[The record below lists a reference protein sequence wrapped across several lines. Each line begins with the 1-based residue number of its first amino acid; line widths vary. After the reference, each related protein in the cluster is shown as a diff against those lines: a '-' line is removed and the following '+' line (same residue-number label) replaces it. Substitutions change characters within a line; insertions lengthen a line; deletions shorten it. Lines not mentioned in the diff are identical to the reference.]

1 VTKALT
7 KLKAISFYW
16 ERACAFAL
24 PWATMAALKLVVRRY
39 CIVPGVLG
47 VYALMSLL
55 TSPHVATAGDRT
67 IVDDLGFK
75 VTVKPNI
82 RRIVSLV
89 PTNSEMVCLLDC
101 QRLKGGTRYDLFP
114 EVLAKR
120 IQLKQVEVI
129 GGGFDANLEKI
140 VQLHPDLILTNG
152 PTQQRFAVPLKNMGY
167 TVLSLWPRD
176 MDELKSDFLLLGDL
190 LEQENKAKRIIDEM
204 QRRFT
209 EIKSKAR
216 YKAKK
221 RVYLQMWTDPLIT
234 VGKFSFPDWLVEA
247 AGGINVFG
255 DLPFD
260 SGQISLESLIQRNP
274 EVLIFLAP
282 QESFVKTIAKR
293 PGWSS
298 IRGVRDSHICFIDEP
313 DIRRSVDFLDGLA
326 KIQNCLFAERPNNKT
341 FPTEIK

>member
-1 VTKALT
+1 M
-7 KLKAISFYW
+7 SFSW
-16 ERACAFAL
+16 DLACAFAL
-24 PWATMAALKLVVRRY
+24 PRAPMAARKLVVRRY
-39 CIVPGVLG
+39 GIVRSVLE
-47 VYALMSLL
+47 VCALVSLL
-55 TSPHVATAGDRT
+55 TSPQVAAASDRT
-67 IVDDLGFK
+67 IVDDLGFN
-75 VTVKPNI
+75 VTVRRNI

-101 QRLKGGTRYDLFP
+101 ERLKGGTRYDLFP
-114 EVLAKR
+114 AVLAER
-120 IQLKQVEVI
+120 IHLKQVEII

-140 VQLHPDLILTNG
+140 VQLQPDLVLTNG

-176 MDELKSDFLLLGDL
+176 MDELKRDFLLLGDL
-190 LEQENKAKRIIDEM
+190 LEQENKAKRIIDKM
-204 QRRFT
+204 QRRFA
-209 EIKSKAR
+209 EIESKAQ
-216 YKAKK
+216 YKVKK

-234 VGKFSFPDWLVEA
+234 VGKFSFPDWLVAA

-326 KIQNCLFAERPNNKT
+326 KIQNCLFAERPTIKT